1 MSLIQIHLFHSI
13 FQMLSLFHSQL
24 LSSSAINV
32 PLLDRTPDRDGQKL
46 IALQLI
52 AIIAL
57 QLSNCKGRNI
67 AIINCN
73 GRN

>member
-1 MSLIQIHLFHSI
+1 MF
-13 FQMLSLFHSQL
+13 FF
-24 LSSSAINV
+24 ANPINQKI
-32 PLLDRTPDRDGQKL
+32 PNYDHCGGYPTRDGQKL

-52 AIIAL
+52 AFIAL
-57 QLSNCKGRNI
+57 QLSIFKGRNI